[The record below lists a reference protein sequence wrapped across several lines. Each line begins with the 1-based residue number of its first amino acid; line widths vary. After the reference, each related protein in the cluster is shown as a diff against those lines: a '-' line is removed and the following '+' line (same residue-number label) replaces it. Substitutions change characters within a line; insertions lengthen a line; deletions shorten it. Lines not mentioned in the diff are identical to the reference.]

1 MGIMSDSLISADLT
15 IEGDIRSDGNLTVD
29 GRVVGNISCINIT
42 INSGGFVQGNIRA
55 NHLVSL
61 GSISGD
67 IQAKSVE
74 LKEGST
80 SKTNL
85 ASDNLQVSSGAVL
98 QGQVNISGTS
108 T

>member
-1 MGIMSDSLISADLT
+1 MSDSLISADLT

-29 GRVVGNISCINIT
+29 GRIVGNVSCINVT
-42 INSGGFVQGNIRA
+42 VNSGGFIQGNIKA
-55 NHLVSL
+55 DHLVSL

-67 IQAKSVE
+67 IHAKSVE

-80 SKTNL
+80 TKTNL
-85 ASDNLQVSSGAVL
+85 QSDNLQVTSGAVL
-98 QGQVNISGTS
+98 QGQVNISGAS

>member
-1 MGIMSDSLISADLT
+1 MSDSLISADLT

-29 GRVVGNISCINIT
+29 GRIFGNVSCINVT
-42 INSGGFVQGNIRA
+42 INSGGFVQGNIKA

-67 IQAKSVE
+67 IHAKSVE

-80 SKTNL
+80 TQTNL
-85 ASDNLQVSSGAVL
+85 QSDNLQVTSGAVL
-98 QGQVNISGTS
+98 QGDVNISGAS

>member
-1 MGIMSDSLISADLT
+1 MSDSLISADLT

-29 GRVVGNISCINIT
+29 GRIVGNVSCINVT
-42 INSGGFVQGNIRA
+42 VNSGGFIQGNIKA
-55 NHLVSL
+55 DHLVSL

-67 IQAKSVE
+67 IHAKSVE

-80 SKTNL
+80 TQTNL
-85 ASDNLQVSSGAVL
+85 QSDNLQVTSGAVL
-98 QGQVNISGTS
+98 QGDVNISGAS